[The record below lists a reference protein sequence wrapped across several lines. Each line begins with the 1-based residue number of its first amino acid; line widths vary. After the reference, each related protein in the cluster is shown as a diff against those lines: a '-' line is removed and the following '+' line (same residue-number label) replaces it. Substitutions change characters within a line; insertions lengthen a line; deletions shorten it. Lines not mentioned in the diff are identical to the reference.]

1 VSDRRNPLKIN
12 YPILEMNHFSR
23 NTRATAGVA
32 SVLTAAILVA
42 ASSLQTTTTNLGGG
56 VAYAQEEEFTVD
68 TAIDSVSWDPRTKQ
82 VTVDFTV
89 ICSEPADGSW
99 LVRVEQN
106 RGGKVISG
114 FELGPGELGCD
125 EEGAHLTVTIEA
137 FPDFFRGGPALV
149 SVDAVASTDF
159 ESDSELTQEEVRL
172 SPRG

>member
-1 VSDRRNPLKIN
+1 MS
-12 YPILEMNHFSR
+12 HFSR
-23 NTRATAGVA
+23 KIRTTASLA
-32 SVLTAAILVA
+32 SLLTAAILVG
-42 ASSLQTTTTNLGGG
+42 ASSLLTTTNPGGG

-106 RGGKVISG
+106 RGGKVISE
-114 FELGPGELGCD
+114 FELGAGELACD